1 MRLFISYFIFRNM
14 SSMFLGYIIVVICMV
29 DLSVSRYILYTDIR
43 CLGYTIDLLPLSI
56 SIDYIIMALKYV
68 YVARSAMPL
77 YKSSGSSDLEIMID
91 TM

>member
-1 MRLFISYFIFRNM
+1 M
-14 SSMFLGYIIVVICMV
+14 SSMFLGYIIVVTCMV
-29 DLSVSRYILYTDIR
+29 HLSVSRHILYTDIR
-43 CLGYTIDLLPLSI
+43 CLGSTVDLLPLSI
-56 SIDYIIMALKYV
+56 AIEYITIALKYV